1 MPKSNPSKYLGNEL
15 EYLQRVLRSESWAST
30 GGSWVHGLEETF
42 ARYAGNDYAVA
53 MNSGTSTL
61 HAALV
66 AVGVKPGDEVIS
78 PALTVIMDTTATLHA
93 GAVPVYADV
102 DAETFNV
109 DPESVERAISP
120 RTKAVIAVS
129 LYGLPAD
136 LPTIKAICDR
146 HGVPLIEDNAQC
158 VGGSINQAPIGS
170 FGVVSSWSFEN
181 TKHLSAGEGGMLTT
195 GSEHLATLMR
205 KVGGHGFRNLT
216 ATEGR
221 VRLRDEVFQSPDYE
235 RHDELGWNYRM
246 PEFIAAVAMAQLERV
261 DDLIHLRQVAAQR
274 LMEAM
279 ADAPFLIPQR
289 VPKGYVNSYY
299 TLGVAFDPDCA
310 GITWKEFRRL
320 FVEEG
325 GEGFYGCW
333 AVPYLEPLIRTGA
346 YLARMPEGFPGR
358 EYPRGLCPV
367 AEALQPRIMQFKT
380 NYRDAQVLERQ
391 AEALHRATLRV
402 GSA

>member
-1 MPKSNPSKYLGNEL
+1 MADHNPSKYLGNES

-30 GGSWVHGLEETF
+30 GGSWVHNLEESF
-42 ARYAGNDYAVA
+42 ARYTGSKYAVG
-53 MNSGTSTL
+53 MNSGTATL
-61 HAALV
+61 HAALM
-66 AVGVKPGDEVIS
+66 AVGVAPGDEVIS

-102 DAETFNV
+102 DPDTFNL
-109 DPESVERAISP
+109 DPACVERAISP

-129 LYGLPAD
+129 LYGLPPD
-136 LPTIKAICDR
+136 LPAIKAICDR
-146 HGVPLIEDNAQC
+146 HGIPLIEDNAQC
-158 VGGSINQAPIGS
+158 VGGSIGDEPIGS

-181 TKHLSAGEGGMLTT
+181 TKHLSAGEGGMVTT
-195 GSEHLATLMR
+195 DSENLAILMR
-205 KVGGHGFRNLT
+205 KFGGHGFRNLT

-246 PEFIAAVAMAQLERV
+246 PEFIAAVALAQLERV
-261 DDLIHLRQVAAQR
+261 NELTELRRAAAER
-274 LMEAM
+274 LMQAM

-289 VPKGYVNSYY
+289 VPDGYVNSYY
-299 TLGVAFDPDCA
+299 TLGVAFDEETS
-310 GITWKEFRRL
+310 GVSWKDFRRL

-346 YLARMPEGFPGR
+346 YLARMPAGFLGR
-358 EYPRGLCPV
+358 EYPRGLCPI
-367 AEALQPRIMQFKT
+367 AEGLQARLMQFKT
-380 NYRDAQVLERQ
+380 NYRDEQVLERQ
-391 AEALHRATLRV
+391 AEALHRATQRI
-402 GSA
+402 SS